1 MRVLIDTNVIL
12 DWIMV
17 RKPFAEAATKVMEEC
32 LFGNTES
39 FLAAHTLTDLFYI
52 LRKDL
57 SVKQRKEILTLL
69 CDKLKII
76 PEGSEIIKKALANE
90 FWPDLEDGL
99 QMQCAADE
107 KVDFIITRNV
117 VDFSKSKI
125 KAILTEDFYQL
136 IVKK

>member
-39 FLAAHTLTDLFYI
+39 FLTAHTLTDLFYI